1 MGAKSKHYGDIS
13 KWIEKVIYSCE
24 NTDQIWV
31 CEKLISNFRSNLETQ
46 FGLKVAYSTVEPLR
60 TMFRHQL
67 RNLTINDREIS

>member
-31 CEKLISNFRSNLETQ
+31 CEKLISNFRSNLESQ
-46 FGLKVAYSTVEPLR
+46 FGLKVAYSTV
-60 TMFRHQL
+60 
-67 RNLTINDREIS
+67 

>member
-13 KWIEKVIYSCE
+13 KWIEKVIYSCD
-24 NTDQIWV
+24 NIDQIWV
-31 CEKLISNFRSNLETQ
+31 CEKLISNFRSNLESQ

-67 RNLTINDREIS
+67 RNLTINEREIS

>member
-24 NTDQIWV
+24 NADQIWV

-60 TMFRHQL
+60 IMFRHQL
-67 RNLTINDREIS
+67 KILTKYDR

>member
-13 KWIEKVIYSCE
+13 KWIEKVIYSCD
-24 NTDQIWV
+24 NIDQIWV
-31 CEKLISNFRSNLETQ
+31 CEKLISNFRSNLESQ